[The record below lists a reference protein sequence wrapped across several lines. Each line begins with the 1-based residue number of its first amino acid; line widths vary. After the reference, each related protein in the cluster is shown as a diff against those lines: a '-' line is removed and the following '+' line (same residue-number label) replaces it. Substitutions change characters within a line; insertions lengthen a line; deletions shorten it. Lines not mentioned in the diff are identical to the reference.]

1 MYSVKELFQPESL
14 AEALQLMKGEDIWPV
29 AGATDVLIKM
39 RHDRL
44 KEVSLLSL
52 LKIPNLMGI
61 CEEAD
66 GAVSIGAACSFS
78 VIAANELIKRKAPML
93 KDAALSMGG
102 PQIQNVATIGGNICN
117 GAVSADSAPA
127 LLALGAV
134 LVLEESG
141 GKRTVPITEFYS
153 GPGKT
158 VRRKEE
164 LLTRIVLP
172 LGGRGKWGGVYIKV
186 AVRKAMDISTLGVA
200 ALCEVNRDGTIKDAA
215 LALGTAAP
223 TPVRCR
229 EAEKLLLGKIPDE
242 NLLAGTGRAAKLACN
257 PRTSWR
263 AGREY
268 RLALIEEL
276 SGRAVRQA
284 YDRAVSECY

>member
-14 AEALQLMKGEDIWPV
+14 AEALRLMKGNDLWPV

-44 KEVSLLSL
+44 KDVSLLSL
-52 LKIPNLMGI
+52 LKIPDLMGI
-61 CEEAD
+61 GEEAD

-78 VIAANELIKRKAPML
+78 AIAANELIQRKAPML

-127 LLALGAV
+127 LLALGAM

-141 GKRTVPITEFYS
+141 GRRTVPVTEFYA

-158 VRRKEE
+158 VRKKEE
-164 LLTRIVLP
+164 LLTRIILP
-172 LGGRGKWGGVYIKV
+172 LGARGKWGGVYIKV

-229 EAEKLLLGKIPDE
+229 EAEKLLLGKIPDK
-242 NLLAGTGRAAKLACN
+242 NLLAETGRAAKLACN
-257 PRTSWR
+257 PRSSWR

-276 SGRAVRQA
+276 SGRAVQQA
-284 YDRAVSECY
+284 YDRAVSE